1 MNESDDLDIDD
12 FPLCL
17 DEIKNGRDLRI
28 GEDRPVSLRGMAVP
42 LKAAAG
48 HDCLFFKE
56 WKWYLFYLSGLYH
69 DGGQE
74 GKEKPYR
81 ILGNICAKIQYI
93 EYLNSAIWI
102 I

>member
-1 MNESDDLDIDD
+1 MKESDDLDIYD

-17 DEIKNGRDLRI
+17 DEIKNGRDLRT

-48 HDCLFFKE
+48 HDCLFFTE

-69 DGGQE
+69 DGSRKAKKKALKKREISVQ
-74 GKEKPYR
+74 KFNISNIR
-81 ILGNICAKIQYI
+81 IQLCR
-93 EYLNSAIWI
+93 
-102 I
+102 